1 MLSQQHSQDSR
12 GGLCLRGA
20 MDAACAA
27 PLSCQ
32 VCQIATPTQSAGDNG
47 SVLGVDWGKGVF
59 EMLCGPSTALGL
71 LDSSSRKVCSRLQRL
86 HDQLALGCCLVSLDR
101 AGQGRHHLFASRVPA
116 LLWCLSRAASCSCL
130 HMWSSR
136 CWPPQA

>member
-1 MLSQQHSQDSR
+1 MLSQRHSQDSR
-12 GGLCLRGA
+12 GGLCLRRA

-27 PLSCQ
+27 LLSCHD
-32 VCQIATPTQSAGDNG
+32 CHIATPTQSAGDNG
-47 SVLGVDWGKGVF
+47 SVLGVDWKKVSAVWS
-59 EMLCGPSTALGL
+59 STALGL

-86 HDQLALGCCLVSLDR
+86 HDQLALGCHLVSLDR